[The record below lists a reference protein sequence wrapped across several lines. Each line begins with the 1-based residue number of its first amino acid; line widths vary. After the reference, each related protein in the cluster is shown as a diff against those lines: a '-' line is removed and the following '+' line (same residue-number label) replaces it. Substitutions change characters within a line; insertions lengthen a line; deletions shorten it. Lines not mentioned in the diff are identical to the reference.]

1 MNQTQQTTLSS
12 LAAIFFISGFSAL
25 IYQICWQRLLF
36 TGFGIDLT
44 SITVIVSVFMAGLGI
59 GAFFGGRIADRFN
72 SNIILI
78 FCLVEFGIG
87 LFGFLS
93 SFLIHTLQ
101 DLFIHANLGILAVVT
116 FFLLVIPTFLMGT
129 TLPLLTSFFN
139 HFIEN
144 IGQSIGM
151 LYFYNTLGAA
161 FGALATG
168 FILFNYITLS
178 ETIYL
183 AATLNL
189 IISVLVFILCGGTK
203 YEK

>member
-168 FILFNYITLS
+168 FILFN
-178 ETIYL
+178 
-183 AATLNL
+183 
-189 IISVLVFILCGGTK
+189 
-203 YEK
+203 